1 MSGSGY
7 VLSFDC
13 VKKSFSSGQSDIL
26 AVKDVSLQIAPGE
39 TVALVGPSGSGKSTL
54 LSLGAGLELPDK
66 GTVVLDGVD
75 LSSLDEDG
83 RSTLRNRVLGF
94 VYQNFQLLPTFTAL
108 ENVTLPLE
116 LLGGERYATIRRRA
130 LAALEEVGLSAR
142 ADHYPAQLSGGEQQR
157 VAVAR
162 ALVTN
167 PKLVLAD
174 EPTGNLDRANAQ
186 VVLRLMREL
195 SSRHGASVVLVTHD
209 EEVAATMGRRVQ
221 LRDGALT

>member
-1 MSGSGY
+1 MSASDY

-13 VKKSFSSGQSDIL
+13 IGKTFSSGRSDVHAL
-26 AVKDVSLQIAPGE
+26 KNVSLRIAPGE

-54 LSLGAGLELPDK
+54 LSLGAGLELPDT
-66 GTVVLDGVD
+66 GAVVLNGVD
-75 LSSLDEDG
+75 LSTLDEDS
-83 RSTLRNRVLGF
+83 RSALRNRVLGF

-116 LLGGERYATIRRRA
+116 LLGGERYSTIRHRA
-130 LAALEEVGLSAR
+130 SAALEEVGLSAR

-186 VVLRLMREL
+186 IVLRLMCEL
-195 SSRHGASVVLVTHD
+195 SSRHGAAIVLVTHD
-209 EEVAATMGRRVQ
+209 EEVAATMGRRVL

>member
-1 MSGSGY
+1 MSGSDY
-7 VLSFDC
+7 VLSFNC
-13 VKKSFSSGQSDIL
+13 VRKSFSSGHSDIH

-54 LSLGAGLELPDK
+54 LSLGAGLELPDE
-66 GTVVLDGVD
+66 GTVVLDGID
-75 LSSLDEDG
+75 LSSLNEDD
-83 RSTLRNRVLGF
+83 RSALRNRVLGF
-94 VYQNFQLLPTFTAL
+94 VYQNFQLLQTFTAL

-116 LLGGERYATIRRRA
+116 LLGGEPYSTIRHRA

-142 ADHYPAQLSGGEQQR
+142 AEHYPAQLSGGEQQR

-186 VVLRLMREL
+186 IVLRLMREL
-195 SSRHGASVVLVTHD
+195 SARHGASIVLVTHD
-209 EEVAATMGRRVQ
+209 EEVAATMGRRVH